1 MNILIYFAIFAA
13 KMLEVSI
20 GVFRLLLMTK
30 GFRRQASFIVFF
42 EQLIW
47 VVNISVVVTQIVDD
61 PFRAIAYAL
70 GFASGLFFGSWLEG
84 RVGLGNIKVEII
96 TEKPEAMAL
105 ADELRKLGFA
115 ATILDSTG
123 MEGHLNAMII
133 SYIPRKRRK
142 AVASLATAYPRA
154 VVTFLDVR
162 PVQGGFGTSRKN
174 K

>member
-1 MNILIYFAIFAA
+1 MNVLIYFAIFAA

-20 GVFRLLLMTK
+20 GVFRLLLTTK
-30 GFRRQASFIVFF
+30 GFRKEAAVIVFF

-47 VVNISVVVTQIVDD
+47 VINISLVITAIAED
-61 PFRAIAYAL
+61 PFRVIAYAA
-70 GFASGLFFGSWLEG
+70 GFACGLFFGSWLEG

-96 TEKPEAMAL
+96 AEKPQAIKL
-105 ADELRKLGFA
+105 ADAMRKLGFA
-115 ATILDSTG
+115 ATILDSSG

-142 AVASLATAYPRA
+142 AVAHLATAFPKA

-162 PVQGGFGTSRKN
+162 PVQGGFGTAK
-174 K
+174 KK

>member
-1 MNILIYFAIFAA
+1 MNALIYLAIYLA

-20 GVFRLLLMTK
+20 GVFRLLLTTK
-30 GFRRQASFIVFF
+30 GFRKQAALIVFF

-47 VVNISVVVTQIVDD
+47 VVNISLVITSIADD
-61 PFRAIAYAL
+61 PFRAIAYAA
-70 GFASGLFFGSWLEG
+70 GFASGLYFGSWLEG

-96 TEKPEAMAL
+96 LEKNEAKLFAE
-105 ADELRKLGFA
+105 ELRTLGFA

-142 AVASLATAYPRA
+142 AVAALATTYPRA

-162 PVQGGFGTSRKN
+162 PVQGGFGTAKKR
-174 K
+174 